1 MDFSRFLTATLPYNT
16 QQAKHK
22 DLRYLDNSESDFW
35 LCKEGHFIPKTLSF
49 SDYKSNV
56 IIWTV
61 WKTEKKIKHTHTQKN
76 QIIGNFTISREHHSA
91 CFDVFPSSLFSVC
104 FKNVRIHSFKNEPW
118 VSRDSSC
125 ESAVKPL
132 SSCCRLSPPLN
143 NLFVSDTPTHCVNA
157 SCLISACWTSTLG
170 VS

>member
-1 MDFSRFLTATLPYNT
+1 MDFSHFLIATLPYNT

-22 DLRYLDNSESDFW
+22 DLRYLDDSESDFW
-35 LCKEGHFIPKTLSF
+35 LFKEGHFIPLRHCLF
-49 SDYKSNV
+49 L
-56 IIWTV
+56 IIKAMWSSGQC
-61 WKTEKKIKHTHTQKN
+61 EKQEGKKTHTKKN
-76 QIIGNFTISREHHSA
+76 QIIGNFTISRERHSA

-104 FKNVRIHSFKNEPW
+104 FKNVCIHSFKNEPW

-125 ESAVKPL
+125 ESAAKPP
-132 SSCCRLSPPLN
+132 SSCCWLSPPLN